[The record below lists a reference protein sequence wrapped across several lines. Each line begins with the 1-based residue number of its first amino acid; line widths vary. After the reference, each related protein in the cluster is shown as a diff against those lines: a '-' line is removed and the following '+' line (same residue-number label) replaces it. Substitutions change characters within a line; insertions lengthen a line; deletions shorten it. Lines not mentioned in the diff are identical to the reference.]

1 MKIFADAIKISES
14 KSFAGVILVGDHNQQ
29 YFSWTGVLETNQTG
43 ASKLAI
49 DRAISFK
56 KNIKPLYCNQDPE
69 VFNNFVNKDML
80 EKDGYLNQFKIQSVA
95 KFNEAKEES
104 DLEFIKQVKS
114 LTQVSFRQYYLINK
128 NYQRI

>member
-1 MKIFADAIKISES
+1 MKIFVDAIKISES

-80 EKDGYLNQFKIQSVA
+80 EKDEYLNQFKIQNVA

>member
-104 DLEFIKQVKS
+104 DVEFIKQVKS

>member
-1 MKIFADAIKISES
+1 MKIFVDAIKISES

-43 ASKLAI
+43 ASNLAI

-80 EKDGYLNQFKIQSVA
+80 EKDEYLNQFKIQSVA
-95 KFNEAKEES
+95 KFNDAKEES

>member
-1 MKIFADAIKISES
+1 MKIFVDAIKISES

-56 KNIKPLYCNQDPE
+56 KNINPLYCNQDPE

-80 EKDGYLNQFKIQSVA
+80 EKDEYLNQFKIQSVA
-95 KFNEAKEES
+95 KFNDAKEES

>member
-1 MKIFADAIKISES
+1 MKIFVDAIKISES

-29 YFSWTGVLETNQTG
+29 YFSWAGVLETNQTG

-80 EKDGYLNQFKIQSVA
+80 EKDKYLNQFKIQSVA

>member
-1 MKIFADAIKISES
+1 
-14 KSFAGVILVGDHNQQ
+14 
-29 YFSWTGVLETNQTG
+29 
-43 ASKLAI
+43 
-49 DRAISFK
+49 
-56 KNIKPLYCNQDPE
+56 
-69 VFNNFVNKDML
+69 ML

>member
-56 KNIKPLYCNQDPE
+56 KNMKPLYCNQDPE
-69 VFNNFVNKDML
+69 IFNNFVNKDML
-80 EKDGYLNQFKIQSVA
+80 EKDEYLNQFKIQSVA

-114 LTQVSFRQYYLINK
+114 LTQVYFRQYYLINK
-128 NYQRI
+128 NYQQI

>member
-1 MKIFADAIKISES
+1 MKIFVDAIKISES

-56 KNIKPLYCNQDPE
+56 KNMKPLYCNQDPE

-80 EKDGYLNQFKIQSVA
+80 EKDEYLNQFKIQSVA

>member
-1 MKIFADAIKISES
+1 MKIFVDAIKISES

-80 EKDGYLNQFKIQSVA
+80 EKDEYLNQFKIQSVA

>member
-1 MKIFADAIKISES
+1 MKIFVDAIKMSES
-14 KSFAGVILVGDHNQQ
+14 KSFAGVILVGDNNQQ

-80 EKDGYLNQFKIQSVA
+80 EKDEYLNQFKIQSVA
-95 KFNEAKEES
+95 KFNDAKEES

>member
-1 MKIFADAIKISES
+1 MKIFVDVIKISES

-80 EKDGYLNQFKIQSVA
+80 EKDEYLNQFKIQSVA
-95 KFNEAKEES
+95 KFNDAKEES

>member
-1 MKIFADAIKISES
+1 MKIFVDAIKISES

-29 YFSWTGVLETNQTG
+29 YFSWAGVLETNQTG

-80 EKDGYLNQFKIQSVA
+80 EKDEYLNQFKIQNVA

>member
-1 MKIFADAIKISES
+1 MKIFVDAIKISES

-80 EKDGYLNQFKIQSVA
+80 EKDEYLNQFKIQSVA
-95 KFNEAKEES
+95 KFNDAKEES

>member
-1 MKIFADAIKISES
+1 MKIFVDAIKISES

-56 KNIKPLYCNQDPE
+56 KNIKPLYCNQDPK

-80 EKDGYLNQFKIQSVA
+80 EKDEYLNQFKIQSVA

>member
-1 MKIFADAIKISES
+1 MKIFVDAIKISES

-80 EKDGYLNQFKIQSVA
+80 EKDEYLNQFKIQSVA
-95 KFNEAKEES
+95 KFNDAKEES

-128 NYQRI
+128 N